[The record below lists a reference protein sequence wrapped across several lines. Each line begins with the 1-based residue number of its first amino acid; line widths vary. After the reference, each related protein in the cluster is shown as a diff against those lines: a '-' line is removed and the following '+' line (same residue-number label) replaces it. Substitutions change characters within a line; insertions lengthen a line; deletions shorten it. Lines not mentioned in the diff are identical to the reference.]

1 MGRRSDGPDGVGLWD
16 IATARYPSSSA
27 AAIARPSIDR
37 SPAGARGIPLGTSA
51 YDGLVLDGRDL
62 DIISALQVDARAT
75 YADVAARVGMSASA
89 VHERVRKLEHA
100 GVIRSY
106 RAVVDPEA
114 IGLFVTALIAA
125 TPLDPQQPDD
135 LPDRVAE
142 FPEVEDCLS
151 VAGEAS
157 YILKVRTK
165 TTGDLEDLIRRLR
178 EKAGVATRTTIAL
191 SIPFEGRPLAT

>member
-1 MGRRSDGPDGVGLWD
+1 MTLHGRPR
-16 IATARYPSSSA
+16 ARQSA
-27 AAIARPSIDR
+27 DRAVTVPRPRTGTPPARP
-37 SPAGARGIPLGTSA
+37 
-51 YDGLVLDGRDL
+51 YDGRVLDERDL
-62 DIISALQVDARAT
+62 DIIAALQEDARAT
-75 YADVAARVGMSASA
+75 YADVAARVGMSTSA
-89 VHERVRKLEHA
+89 VHERVRKLEQS

-114 IGLFVTALIAA
+114 LGLFVTALIAA

>member
-1 MGRRSDGPDGVGLWD
+1 MTLHRWSRRAQSAGHTPTRPPSGCRPYDGV
-16 IATARYPSSSA
+16 
-27 AAIARPSIDR
+27 
-37 SPAGARGIPLGTSA
+37 
-51 YDGLVLDGRDL
+51 VLDERDL
-62 DIISALQVDARAT
+62 DIIAALQEDARAT
-75 YADVAARVGMSASA
+75 YADVAARVSMSASA
-89 VHERVRKLEHA
+89 VHERVRKLEQS

-114 IGLFVTALIAA
+114 LGLFVTALIAA